1 MFAHIKAELTIC
13 RHHRKQKR
21 AHTMINTLP
30 CSHSHT
36 CLGQTWLYMQSCHK
50 NCSTVNHTNTKLTLL
65 LLKYTQ
71 WIPIELFYPR
81 HHNLHFNGRFMES
94 SSFLRLAPILVTQTT
109 VSKHRRKVKALIP
122 CHHIQTLPTGLILS
136 PSTVRLQRKGC
147 LSAYCSSPM
156 TVPLHVWKKVALNK
170 ISCCRN
176 YLSCHSRETR
186 CRWHSIGIA
195 TE

>member
-81 HHNLHFNGRFMES
+81 HHKLHFNGRFMES

-136 PSTVRLQRKGC
+136 PFTVRLQRKGC

-156 TVPLHVWKKVALNK
+156 TVPLHIWKKVAQQNK
-170 ISCCRN
+170 LLQKLLVMSLQRD
-176 YLSCHSRETR
+176 
-186 CRWHSIGIA
+186 
-195 TE
+195 